1 MAAKAPPEHKMA
13 ESLKVTCDRSA
24 LVDALT
30 LASGVV
36 PTRTT
41 TPILTC
47 LKLTATNGELTVRA
61 TDGQISLALSVP
73 HVEISGS
80 GEALVPADK
89 LGQIV
94 RVCED
99 STVSIQ
105 MDKNVATV
113 KGEGSTFKIF
123 GYDPKEYPAGKD
135 PQVGGAFEVT
145 AETLRRLIARTIF
158 ATAVENARFAI
169 NGVLMERKGKRIRL
183 VGTDGKRLAVA
194 GGGCTGEG
202 EMTFIVPSKSLNIL
216 VKMLGDPDSKVSI
229 GKSDG
234 QAVFHVDGVGTLI
247 TSLVEGTFPPFEDVI
262 PKDHDKRV
270 SFDAADLAAAIR
282 RAALLTNEE
291 SKGVRFAFGGDTLV
305 VSSRAPEMGEAEIR
319 VPMSGYQGDAIEIG
333 FQPGFIVDAL
343 KVVDGQQVVVE
354 LRNPQKPG
362 VLKVGQEF
370 TYVVMPVQMV

>member
-1 MAAKAPPEHKMA
+1 MADH
-13 ESLKVTCDRSA
+13 LKVTCDRTA
-24 LVDALT
+24 LLEALS

-41 TPILTC
+41 TPVLTC
-47 LKLTATNGELTVRA
+47 LKLSGREGELTVRA
-61 TDGQISLALSVP
+61 TDGQISLAVAVP
-73 HVEISGS
+73 NVEVTAA

-94 RVCED
+94 RACED
-99 STVSIQ
+99 STVSIA
-105 MDKNVATV
+105 MDKQVATV

-123 GYDPKEYPAGKD
+123 GYDPKEYPGGKD
-135 PQVGGAFEVT
+135 PQPTGAFEMT

-169 NGVLMERKGKRIRL
+169 NGVLLERKAKRVRL

-194 GGGCTGEG
+194 VGGCSGEG
-202 EMTFIVPSKSLNIL
+202 EMAFIVPSKSLNIL
-216 VKMLGDPDSKVSI
+216 LKMLGDPDAKVTI
-229 GKSDG
+229 GKADG
-234 QAVFHVDGVGTLI
+234 QAVFHVEGVGTLV

-262 PKDHDKRV
+262 PKDHSKRV
-270 SFDAADLAAAIR
+270 AFDAADLAAAIR

-319 VPMSGYQGDAIEIG
+319 VPMSGYQGDSIEIG
-333 FQPGFIVDAL
+333 FQPGYIVDAL
-343 KVVDGQQVVVE
+343 KVVDGQQVMVE
-354 LRNPQKPG
+354 LNSPRTPG
-362 VLKVGQEF
+362 VIKVGQEF
-370 TYVVMPVQMV
+370 TYVVMPVNVV

>member
-1 MAAKAPPEHKMA
+1 MA
-13 ESLKVTCDRSA
+13 ENLKVTCDRSA
-24 LVDALT
+24 LVDALNM
-30 LASGVV
+30 ASGVV

-41 TPILTC
+41 TPVLTC
-47 LKLTATNGELTVRA
+47 LKLSGKDGELTLRA
-61 TDGQISLALSVP
+61 TDGQISLALAVP
-73 HVEISGS
+73 NVEVAAQ

-94 RVCED
+94 RTCED
-99 STVSIQ
+99 STVSIA
-105 MDKNVATV
+105 MDKTVATV

-135 PQVGGAFEVT
+135 PQVTGAFEVT
-145 AETLRRLIARTIF
+145 AETLRRLIGRTIF

-194 GGGCTGEG
+194 SGGCSGDG

-216 VKMLGDPDSKVSI
+216 LKMLSDPDAKVVI
-229 GKSDG
+229 GRADG
-234 QAVFHVDGVGTLI
+234 QAVFQVEGVGTLV

-270 SFDAADLAAAIR
+270 TFDAADLAAAIR

-319 VPMSGYQGDAIEIG
+319 VPMSGYQGDSIEIG
-333 FQPGFIVDAL
+333 FQPNFIVDAL
-343 KVVDGQQVVVE
+343 KVVDGQQVLIE
-354 LRNPQKPG
+354 LRTPAKPG

-370 TYVVMPVQMV
+370 TYVVMPVNVV

>member
-1 MAAKAPPEHKMA
+1 MA
-13 ESLKVTCDRSA
+13 EHMKVTCDRAA

-47 LKLTATNGELTVRA
+47 LKLTAQDGELTVRA
-61 TDGQISLALSVP
+61 TDGQISLALHVP
-73 HVEISGS
+73 HVEVAKA
-80 GEALVPADK
+80 GEALIPADK

-105 MDKNVATV
+105 MDKTVATV
-113 KGEGSTFKIF
+113 KGEGSTFKIY
-123 GYDPKEYPAGKD
+123 GYDPGEYPAGKD
-135 PQVGGAFEVT
+135 PAPGGAFEVS

-194 GGGCTGEG
+194 AGSCTGDG
-202 EMTFIVPSKSLNIL
+202 EMTFIVPSKSLHVL
-216 VKMLGDPDSKVSI
+216 VKMLSDPDAKVTI
-229 GKSDG
+229 GKADG
-234 QAVFHVDGVGTLI
+234 QAVFQVEGVGTLV

-270 SFDAADLAAAIR
+270 TFDATDLAAAIR

-319 VPMSGYQGDAIEIG
+319 VPMNDYQGDAIEIG

-343 KVVDGQQVVVE
+343 KVVDGQQVILE
-354 LRNPQKPG
+354 LRTPQKPG
-362 VLKVGQEF
+362 VLKVGQDF